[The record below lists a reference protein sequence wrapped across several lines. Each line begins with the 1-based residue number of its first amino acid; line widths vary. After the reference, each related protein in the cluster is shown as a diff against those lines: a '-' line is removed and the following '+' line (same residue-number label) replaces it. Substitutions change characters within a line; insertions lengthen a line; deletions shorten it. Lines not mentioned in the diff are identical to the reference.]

1 MVACT
6 SMSVSTPKPSVFK
19 AAVTLSTAASK
30 GPLIWVSNPYSL
42 MVLLLSGGIEWRHFT
57 RSTMTETAARSG
69 FQRLLLHLRPQPV
82 YRVGPQRLDVDHHIL
97 HLLL

>member
-6 SMSVSTPKPSVFK
+6 SMSVSTPKPSAFS

-42 MVLLLSGGIEWRHFT
+42 MVLLLIGVNGAFY
-57 RSTMTETAARSG
+57 
-69 FQRLLLHLRPQPV
+69 LLR
-82 YRVGPQRLDVDHHIL
+82 
-97 HLLL
+97 